1 MADKKDVFKELF
13 DLNLSDKTE
22 KKKTGSQELTYLSW
36 AYAWAAVKERYPEA
50 HYEIKKFDGLPYVY
64 DEKTG
69 YMVYTEVTIEGISHE
84 MWLPVMDGANKA
96 MKSTPYKYVTK
107 YGEKTVDAATMFDIN
122 KTIMRCLV
130 KNLAMFGLGLYIFAG
145 EDLPI
150 DSESEEVSTETKKP
164 TTSKKSEKTEQKKSD
179 EQKNAEMVA
188 GVNPL
193 LVPNGT
199 GMTEVRLKLLH
210 EEMERT
216 GIPETT
222 VLSLAKVKA
231 LEDIPEATYIAI
243 MHKFEKTPNKEDK

>member
-1 MADKKDVFKELF
+1 MVDKKGVFKELF

-22 KKKTGSQELTYLSW
+22 KKKTGGQELTYLSW

-69 YMVYTEVTIEGISHE
+69 YMVYTEVTIDGISHE

-96 MKSTPYKYVTK
+96 MKSAPYKYTTK
-107 YGEKTVDAATMFDIN
+107 YGEKTVESATMFDIN

-150 DSESEEVSTETKKP
+150 DDDEKIDVKSDKKTSAKIRKDTPEEAKANEEMKANVDQRLIPDPKRSPEQREINVKAEIARTGQDETKLLA
-164 TTSKKSEKTEQKKSD
+164 
-179 EQKNAEMVA
+179 NA
-188 GVNPL
+188 GVKAWSEL
-193 LVPNGT
+193 TDARYVSL
-199 GMTEVRLKLLH
+199 
-210 EEMERT
+210 MEWLIKKPDK
-216 GIPETT
+216 G
-222 VLSLAKVKA
+222 
-231 LEDIPEATYIAI
+231 
-243 MHKFEKTPNKEDK
+243 NK